1 MQVIHVKNKP
11 DKKIYIS
18 QPIREQLHSLWPVKL
33 NMRQVLSCLY
43 WNNVNLCMHLR
54 FLDKTA
60 PEPQAR
66 DFLI

>member
-11 DKKIYIS
+11 DENVYIS

-33 NMRQVLSCLY
+33 NMRQVLSCLD
-43 WNNVNLCMHLR
+43 WTSVNLGMDLR

-60 PEPQAR
+60 PAPQAC
-66 DFLI
+66 DFLT